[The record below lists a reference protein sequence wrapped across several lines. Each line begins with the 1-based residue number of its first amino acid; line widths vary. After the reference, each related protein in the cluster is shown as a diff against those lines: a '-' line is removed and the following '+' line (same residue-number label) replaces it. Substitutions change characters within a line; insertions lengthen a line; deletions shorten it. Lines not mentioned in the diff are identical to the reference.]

1 MKFVRPSRPSA
12 RWALRCAFVGVVF
25 AWAGAAAAEA
35 PSYQVVVN
43 AQNPVSEL
51 PRAEVSKMFLKQLTK
66 WPDGRIVVPVDQS
79 ASSDVRAVFCTGVH
93 QRSPQAIQ
101 SYWQKE
107 IFSRRGAPPFVKV
120 GDGEV
125 IAFVA
130 SNAAAIGYVGGD
142 AKIPSGLKVL
152 RLKD

>member
-1 MKFVRPSRPSA
+1 MKLVRLSRPSA
-12 RWALRCAFVGVVF
+12 RRALRFALASAVF
-25 AWAGAAAAEA
+25 AGAGGAAAEA
-35 PSYQVVVN
+35 PTYQVVIS
-43 AQNPVSEL
+43 AQNPVNEL
-51 PRAEVSKMFLKQLTK
+51 PRADVSKMFLKQLTK

-79 ASSDVRAVFCTGVH
+79 ANSDVRAVFCTGVH

-120 GDGEV
+120 GDDEV

-130 SNAAAIGYVGGD
+130 SNAAAIGYVGG
-142 AKIPSGLKVL
+142 AARIPSGLKVL

>member
-1 MKFVRPSRPSA
+1 MEFVRPSRPSA
-12 RWALRCAFVGVVF
+12 RWALRCAFVGAAV
-25 AWAGAAAAEA
+25 AWAGSAVAEA
-35 PSYQVVVN
+35 PTYHVVVN
-43 AQNPVSEL
+43 TQNPVSEM
-51 PRAEVSKMFLKQLTK
+51 PRADVSKMFLKQITK

-79 ASSDVRAVFCTGVH
+79 ANSDVRAVFCTGVH

-120 GDGEV
+120 GDDEV
-125 IAFVA
+125 MAFVV

-142 AKIPSGLKVL
+142 AKISPGLKIL

>member
-1 MKFVRPSRPSA
+1 
-12 RWALRCAFVGVVF
+12 VGAVL
-25 AWAGAAAAEA
+25 AWAGAAEAEV
-35 PSYQVVVN
+35 PTYHVVVN
-43 AQNPVSEL
+43 AQNPVSEM
-51 PRAEVSKMFLKQLTK
+51 PRADVSKIFLKQLTK

-79 ASSDVRAVFCTGVH
+79 ANSDVRAVFCTGVH

-120 GDGEV
+120 GDDEV
-125 IAFVA
+125 MAFVV
-130 SNAAAIGYVGGD
+130 SNAAAIGYVSAE
-142 AKIPSGLKVL
+142 AKVSPGLKVL